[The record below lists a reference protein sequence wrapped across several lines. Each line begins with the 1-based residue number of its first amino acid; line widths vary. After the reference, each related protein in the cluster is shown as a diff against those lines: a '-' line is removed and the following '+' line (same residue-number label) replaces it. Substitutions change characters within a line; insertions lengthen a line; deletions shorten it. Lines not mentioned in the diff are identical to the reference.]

1 LFFVQEEGGRMSN
14 QKIDLEPFLKLF
26 DHPGIT
32 LFPRKSMG
40 LASRGQI
47 VVNSLQE
54 LYQLIE
60 ASSKIDIF
68 MATHTVEDKTK
79 GLLYLVFLDL
89 DFSPND
95 LNRARKVLH
104 RILHYLRVKYDID
117 SYAQFSG
124 SKGYHILIPL
134 EPITVNPSSLASDFL
149 KFLQLKLSMGY
160 CDPQLLGDIVRLVRL
175 PNTYNSKA
183 IKSDQDGLVKVIQ
196 EWDGKRLDTGLLWEE
211 FRLKK
216 LEEELS
222 RKEKKPR
229 VKTAHF
235 DCKDPRPCIAEALQ
249 HPLKEGN
256 GHLMRLAI
264 AAEYLNMGWAPPEI
278 AQLFQNQS
286 DYSYEKSLYFVKDT
300 QKRGYKPFKC
310 KTIQQLGYCL
320 PDCRIR
326 MKLGIAKTER
336 LQEVFV

>member
-1 LFFVQEEGGRMSN
+1 MSDD
-14 QKIDLEPFLKLF
+14 KIDLEPFLKLF

-32 LFPRKSMG
+32 LFPRKAMG
-40 LASRGQI
+40 LASKGQI
-47 VVNSLQE
+47 VVNNLQD

-60 ASSKIDIF
+60 ASDRIDCF
-68 MATHTVEDKTK
+68 MQTHTVEDKAK
-79 GLLYLVFLDL
+79 GLLYLTFIDIDLPNALD
-89 DFSPND
+89 
-95 LNRARKVLH
+95 RAKKVLH
-104 RILHYLRVKYDID
+104 RILHYLRVKYGI
-117 SYAQFSG
+117 SPHSQFSG
-124 SKGYHILIPL
+124 AKGYHVLIPL
-134 EPITVNPSSLASDFL
+134 EPITVNPPSLASGFL
-149 KFLQLKLSMGY
+149 KFLQLKLSLGY

-175 PNTYNSKA
+175 PNTFNSKA
-183 IKSDQDGLVKVIQ
+183 IKEGRDGLVRIVQ
-196 EWDGKRLDTGLLWEE
+196 EWDDKRLDTSLLWEE

-229 VKTAHF
+229 VKNVDF
-235 DCKDPRPCIAEALQ
+235 DRKDPRPCIAEALQ

-286 DYSYEKSLYFVKDT
+286 DYSYEKSLYFVEDA

-320 PDCRIR
+320 PDCKKRI
-326 MKLGIAKTER
+326 KLGIAKTER

>member
-1 LFFVQEEGGRMSN
+1 MSN
-14 QKIDLEPFLKLF
+14 DKIDLEPFFKLF

-47 VVNSLQE
+47 VVSGLQE
-54 LYQLIE
+54 LYELVE
-60 ASSKIDIF
+60 ASNRIDCF
-68 MATHTVEDKTK
+68 MQTHTAEDKAK
-79 GLLYLVFLDL
+79 GLLYLVFVDIDLPNALD
-89 DFSPND
+89 
-95 LNRARKVLH
+95 RARKVLH
-104 RILHYLRVKYDID
+104 RILNYLKTKYDI
-117 SYAQFSG
+117 SPYAQFSG
-124 SKGYHILIPL
+124 AKGYHILIPL
-134 EPITVNPSSLASDFL
+134 ESIEVNPPSLASDFL
-149 KFLQLKLSMGY
+149 RFLQLKLSLGC

-183 IKSDQDGLVKVIQ
+183 IKDGRDGLVKVIQ
-196 EWDGKRLDTGLLWEE
+196 EWDGKRLDTSLLWEE

-229 VKTAHF
+229 AKNADF
-235 DCKDPRPCIAEALQ
+235 GRKDPRPCIAEALQ

-256 GHLMRLAI
+256 GHLMRLAV
-264 AAEYLNMGWAPPEI
+264 AAEYLNMGWTPPEI

-320 PDCRIR
+320 PDCKKRI
-326 MKLGIAKTER
+326 KLGIAKTER
-336 LQEVFV
+336 LQEVFI